1 MNCVNYIESQLS
13 NEDEESMT
21 KTSSSTSISSNNNI
35 ENKENN
41 NQNTFVRRKDSHY
54 KINKLNTTIIKKNEL
69 NSQSRQSRIP
79 SFYCKTKSK
88 LVTRN
93 KST

>member
-1 MNCVNYIESQLS
+1 MNCVNNIESQLN
-13 NEDEESMT
+13 NEDEEST

-41 NQNTFVRRKDSHY
+41 KQDTFVRRKNSHY
-54 KINKLNTTIIKKNEL
+54 KINKLSTIIVKKNEL

-88 LVTRN
+88 LITRN